1 MRAIFLVFVAAVLS
15 AQSKSDVEIT
25 AEPHHHQILVNDQ
38 VRVFNVGVPA
48 HSETLMHSH
57 RHDYILV
64 TLQGAQIVNAIEG
77 KTPVST
83 NLPEGDVRF
92 VSAPFSHIFR
102 DLSPKPFRNLT
113 IELLQ
118 DTKLRSSPT
127 KWDEDRGLD
136 ILHGGTKEILFVRDS
151 VRVSLLELQ
160 PGGMVPLEHHAGP
173 RLLVAITDL
182 DLRESHLNDAHP
194 PDLGHLMAGQVDW
207 LPGGYSSSVTNI
219 GKTPA
224 KFITLEFH

>member
-1 MRAIFLVFVAAVLS
+1 MRRSILFLLLTAALS
-15 AQSKSDVEIT
+15 AQSSSDVEIT
-25 AEPHHHQILVNDQ
+25 AEPHHHQLLVNDQ
-38 VRVFNVGVPA
+38 VRVFNVNVPA

-64 TLQGAQIVNAIEG
+64 TLQGAQIVNAVEG

-83 NLPEGDVRF
+83 NLPDGDVRF

-102 DLSPKPFRNLT
+102 NLSPKPFRNLT

-118 DTKLRSSPT
+118 DAKLRSSPT

-151 VRVSLLELQ
+151 VRVSLIELQ
-160 PGGMVPLEHHAGP
+160 PGGMVPLHQHIGP
-173 RLLVAITDL
+173 HLVVALTDYE
-182 DLRESHLNDAHP
+182 LRSDVQGKAP
-194 PDLGHLMAGQVDW
+194 SKFTMKQGGTDW
-207 LPGGYSSSVTNI
+207 VPGGYSHTLMNT
-219 GKTPA
+219 GHTTA
-224 KFITLEFH
+224 KFVTVEFH